1 MERWIE
7 VDIGKI
13 RKNIIKM
20 KNFTGR
26 KFMATVKSDFY
37 GMGAEFLSK
46 KIEDVVDYFG
56 VATPSEAIQLKEK
69 KVKKPI
75 LVLGPVLPSDVDE
88 LVMRD
93 VEITLSG
100 EEIFRKIRQI
110 TKKREKKATVHI
122 KVDTGMG
129 RIGVKVEEAV
139 DFFKKV
145 VEEKGIFVKGIFTHL
160 ATAEWRNKEY
170 AKYQIETFYK
180 VLEEINEIKKVPLKH
195 IANSASIL
203 NIPETYKNFDMVR
216 IGLLTLGVYP
226 EKYLSKKLKLDCAL
240 SGFCYLSYFS
250 EYFLSRKSNFN
261 VSHNKFIYIRR

>member
-7 VDIGKI
+7 VNIGKI

-20 KNFTGR
+20 KNFTER

-110 TKKREKKATVHI
+110 TKT
-122 KVDTGMG
+122 T
-129 RIGVKVEEAV
+129 
-139 DFFKKV
+139 
-145 VEEKGIFVKGIFTHL
+145 
-160 ATAEWRNKEY
+160 
-170 AKYQIETFYK
+170 
-180 VLEEINEIKKVPLKH
+180 
-195 IANSASIL
+195 
-203 NIPETYKNFDMVR
+203 
-216 IGLLTLGVYP
+216 
-226 EKYLSKKLKLDCAL
+226 
-240 SGFCYLSYFS
+240 
-250 EYFLSRKSNFN
+250 
-261 VSHNKFIYIRR
+261 